1 MIGHLVDHNL
11 KYVLSL
17 HAHTVVNSAP
27 SEDVD
32 FSLDA
37 VCPLGAQRKRLVDE
51 Q

>member
-1 MIGHLVDHNL
+1 MIGRFTDYNL
-11 KYVLSL
+11 RYVLSL
-17 HAHTVVNSAP
+17 HAHTVVNTAP

-37 VCPLGAQRKRLVDE
+37 VCPHREQRERLVDE